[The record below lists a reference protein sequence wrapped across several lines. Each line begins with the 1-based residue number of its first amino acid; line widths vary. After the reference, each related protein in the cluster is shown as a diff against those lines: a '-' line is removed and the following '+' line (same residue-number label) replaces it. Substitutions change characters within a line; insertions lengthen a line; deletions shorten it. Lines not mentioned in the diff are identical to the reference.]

1 MKKMGYNQKK
11 HPLSMKGVT
20 DNNKYG
26 APLNGNAF
34 GGKMAEYKAQGM
46 SKEAAAKQAA
56 RDLKDM
62 PVDNRA
68 SALNNVNKGYKPEV
82 KSPMSNLNKGY
93 GSKIGKPM
101 VGKGSPASNLNKGYG
116 SKIGKPANS
125 KK

>member
-1 MKKMGYNQKK
+1 MKKMGYNQGK

-20 DNNKYG
+20 DNNKFG
-26 APLNGNAF
+26 TPLEGNAF
-34 GGKMAEYKAQGM
+34 GGKMAEYKSKGM
-46 SKEAAAKQAA
+46 STEAAAKQAA

-68 SALNNVNKGYKPEV
+68 SNPV
-82 KSPMSNLNKGY
+82 SNLNKGY
-93 GSKIGKPM
+93 GSQIKKPA
-101 VGKGSPASNLNKGYG
+101 VGKSSAVPNLNKGYG